1 MRLYNYWYGIRKFQR
16 KRQVMTQMPHSRTWQ
31 QVLSSLYDE
40 RTARM
45 LVARAAVLHTCY
57 WLEDANGVQRS
68 DRQTLRTRVLP
79 GLAIYMALLEI
90 NEDRDKVL
98 SQMEELFKAAFFTTQ
113 LRGIRL
119 LNSFPDPF
127 PIVRPVLR
135 SMPRTAYLP
144 GSQEIMEDTRDCFA
158 ISVYRCFI
166 LDVLTRH
173 QAAELTPLF
182 CLTDDWL
189 SEAMPKI
196 GWERT
201 NTLGRG
207 GDCCDFRWYR
217 KK

>member
-1 MRLYNYWYGIRKFQR
+1 
-16 KRQVMTQMPHSRTWQ
+16 MTQLPHSRTWQ
-31 QVLSSLYDE
+31 QVLSSQYDE

-45 LVARAAVLHTCY
+45 LVARAAILYTCY

-68 DRQTLRTRVLP
+68 DRQTLKTRVLP
-79 GLAIYMALLEI
+79 ALSIYKALLEI
-90 NEDRDKVL
+90 NEDCEMVL
-98 SQMEELFKAAFFTTQ
+98 SQMEALFKAAFFATQ

-119 LNSFPDPF
+119 VNRLRDPF
-127 PIVRPVLR
+127 PVIRPVLK
-135 SMPRTAYLP
+135 SMTRNTYLP
-144 GSQEIMEDTRDCFA
+144 GSQEIVVDTCDCFA
-158 ISVYRCFI
+158 INVYRCFI

-182 CLTDDWL
+182 CQTDDWL

-201 NTLGRG
+201 NTLGLG
-207 GDCCDFRWYR
+207 GDCCDFRWYH